1 MAFSSWLPIPTNS
14 PFSLANIPFGII
26 QRSASDPPHPAIAI
40 GDHVLDL
47 ALFSAHGGF
56 SAISLS
62 PALDVSVFEKPTLN
76 AFAALGQPTH
86 RAVRH
91 YLQDVFRK
99 ETPYGPILRDNPD
112 LQRQALL
119 PRGSVQNLRPMHVG
133 TFTDFFAGIHHARNC
148 GVIFRG
154 AANALQPNYT
164 HLPVGYHSR
173 ASSVVVSGTPVYRPR
188 GQILSPSGEAPSTAA
203 SSTTTTTGPK
213 AVPIL
218 APCRRLDMELEL
230 GAFLCK
236 GNRLGEPIPIDQAD
250 EYIFGYVLVNDW
262 SARDIQAWEAVP
274 LGPFNAKSFCTTI
287 SPWVVLPDALEPFRV
302 RALESPDHP
311 GQVLLPY
318 LREKVER
325 NVFDINLEV
334 SLSTSTHETPIR
346 ITKTSSRNLLFSF
359 PQMIA
364 HHTVNG
370 CPLETGDLLGSGTIS
385 ETEPGTLGSF
395 LEMTQGG
402 KTAVAIP
409 IEVEVAAV
417 PVGSE
422 GGKARKEVGR
432 MFLEDGD
439 TVTIT
444 GVCAG
449 SPAVEGCLVGFGE
462 CSGTIYPPCAYDY

>member
-1 MAFSSWLPIPTNS
+1 MICTIILKSFLLISNMAFSSWLPIPTNS

-26 QRSASDPPHPAIAI
+26 QRSASDPAHPAIAI

-47 ALFSAHGGF
+47 AIFSAHGGF
-56 SAISLS
+56 SAIPLPST
-62 PALDVSVFEKPTLN
+62 LDVSVFAKPTLN

-91 YLQDVFRK
+91 YLQDVFRR

-112 LQRQALL
+112 LQRQALF

-188 GQILSPSGEAPSTAA
+188 GQILASSSSSSGDAPPTAA
-203 SSTTTTTGPK
+203 ASTTTATTTTGPK

-236 GNRLGEPIPIDQAD
+236 GNRLGEPIPIDQAH

-302 RALESPDHP
+302 PALQNPDRDHP
-311 GQVLLPY
+311 GQVPGLLPY
-318 LREKVER
+318 LREKVEC

-334 SLSTSTHETPIR
+334 SLSS
-346 ITKTSSRNLLFSF
+346 KF
-359 PQMIA
+359 
-364 HHTVNG
+364 
-370 CPLETGDLLGSGTIS
+370 
-385 ETEPGTLGSF
+385 
-395 LEMTQGG
+395 
-402 KTAVAIP
+402 
-409 IEVEVAAV
+409 
-417 PVGSE
+417 
-422 GGKARKEVGR
+422 
-432 MFLEDGD
+432 
-439 TVTIT
+439 
-444 GVCAG
+444 
-449 SPAVEGCLVGFGE
+449 
-462 CSGTIYPPCAYDY
+462 

>member
-1 MAFSSWLPIPTNS
+1 MPHWLPIPTNS

-47 ALFSAHGGF
+47 AIFSAHGGF
-56 SAISLS
+56 SSIPQPST
-62 PALDVSVFEKPTLN
+62 LDVSVFAKPTLN

-91 YLQDVFRK
+91 YLQDVFRQ
-99 ETPYGPILRDNPD
+99 ETPYGPILRDNPA
-112 LQRQALL
+112 LQREVLF

-188 GQILSPSGEAPSTAA
+188 GQILSSSLSGEAPSTAA
-203 SSTTTTTGPK
+203 SSTTTGPK

-236 GNRLGEPIPIDQAD
+236 GNRLGEPIPIDQAH

-287 SPWVVLPDALEPFRV
+287 SPWVVLPDALEPFRA
-302 RALESPDHP
+302 RALENPDLDSDYP
-311 GQVLLPY
+311 GPWPGLLPY
-318 LREKVER
+318 LREK
-325 NVFDINLEV
+325 V
-334 SLSTSTHETPIR
+334 SLSTSTHETPIK
-346 ITKTSSRNLLFSF
+346 ITKTSSRNLIFSF

-370 CPLETGDLLGSGTIS
+370 CPLETGDFLGSGTIS
-385 ETEPGTLGSF
+385 GAEPGTLGSF
-395 LEMTQGG
+395 LEMAQGG
-402 KTAVAIP
+402 KIAIP

-417 PVGSE
+417 PEGSE
-422 GGKARKEVGR
+422 GGKVRKEVSR

-449 SPAVEGCLVGFGE
+449 VEGCLVGFGE